1 MLFFHKKKMPVIV
14 TIHGFGKR
22 LHHEFDPFAEY
33 FRAKNYE
40 VVQFDIYNVDDP
52 NDADVQQWIQRCED
66 TMHDVLKQ
74 HDEVILVGFSM
85 GGVIA
90 SYLATIYPVKCLILS
105 APAFQYLDIQKIMEY
120 GVKAVNKL
128 RGNNKTKNEEK
139 PSSKQVSAFQEV
151 VSTYKESISQ
161 VSCPVLMIHGTK
173 DEVIPLDSSRNAYEK
188 INAKKSLI
196 FFEKG
201 KHRMLYD
208 NTIQNQ
214 IFPILELMMEG
225 KLL

>member
-1 MLFFHKKKMPVIV
+1 MLFFHKKKKPVIV

-22 LHHEFDPFAEY
+22 LHHEFDPFANY
-33 FRAKNYE
+33 FKAKNYE
-40 VVQFDIYNVDDP
+40 VIQFDIYDINDP
-52 NDADVQQWIQRCED
+52 NDADIQQWIQRCED
-66 TMHDVLKQ
+66 TMHDVLQQ
-74 HDEVILVGFSM
+74 HDEIILVGFSM

-90 SYLATIYPVKCLILS
+90 SYLATVFPVKYLILS
-105 APAFQYLDIQKIMEY
+105 APAFQYLDMQKIMGY

-128 RGNNKTKNEEK
+128 RSNNKNKAEEK
-139 PSSKQVSAFQEV
+139 PSSKQVNAFTEI
-151 VSTYKESISQ
+151 VSKYRESISQ

-173 DEVIPLDSSRNAYEK
+173 DEVIPLDSSRNAYKK

-196 FFEKG
+196 FFETG